1 MSDDGKTELEFAGV
15 KFRGGK
21 IFVII
26 TALSTLGGGLYGAFE
41 FYKDYMDMKEK
52 IQTYVAPDLS
62 GFDKKLAVLKEEMQG
77 VTTETKSK
85 VEVIEA
91 EFSALI
97 TETKSKVEV
106 IETEF
111 QALKTEVE
119 AFGKEIHA
127 FEKLEEGI
135 KQTAEDAR
143 DYTKDIKRDLKNE
156 LHVMSEQVDDIERR
170 GKEAFRLVRESIEIN
185 DTKVRKMVTD
195 SSDRFD
201 KRREQLRNDMDVL
214 ELRVK
219 SEIKELKKTINDKIK
234 KALENPL
241 ANMRK

>member
-62 GFDKKLAVLKEEMQG
+62 GVDKKLAVLKEEMQG

-106 IETEF
+106 VETEF
-111 QALKTEVE
+111 ASLKVEVE
-119 AFGKEIHA
+119 AFRNEIKA
-127 FEKLEEGI
+127 FEKLEVGI
-135 KQTAEDAR
+135 KDSADQAR
-143 DYTKDIKRDLKNE
+143 DYTKEIKRDLKDE
-156 LHVMSEQVDDIERR
+156 LHTMSLQLDSVEKR
-170 GKEAFRLVRESIEIN
+170 GKEAFSQVRESIDSN
-185 DTKVRKMVTD
+185 DTKVRNMITVN
-195 SSDRFD
+195 SDRFD
-201 KRREQLRNDMDVL
+201 KRREQLRNDMDAL
-214 ELRVK
+214 EQRIKV
-219 SEIKELKKTINDKIK
+219 EMKELKKVINDKIK